1 MGSTDVLKFLKE
13 TLTNHGSSRSPH
25 FKKLMAHPATVAASI
40 TMEPVGR
47 DVDVLERIAQDTG
60 FSDGSGTL
68 AGATLHILDNLLQM
82 LIVQSSLFL
91 GFSKRGGMTFI

>member
-13 TLTNHGSSRSPH
+13 TLTNHESSQSPH

-40 TMEPVGR
+40 TMESVGR

-60 FSDGSGTL
+60 FSDGSDTV

-82 LIVQSSLFL
+82 LIIQRSLFL